1 MDISIS
7 TIVTTSIVG
16 SFLLLFFCLAM
27 GKGKVISKVG
37 PGFVVTIWL
46 LVSVRMFFPIEW
58 GYTYSF
64 YFERV
69 FTGIQ
74 EFLPVKFSKENRV

>member
-16 SFLLLFFCLAM
+16 SFLLLLFCLAM

-46 LVSVRMFFPIEW
+46 LVSVRMFFP
-58 GYTYSF
+58 
-64 YFERV
+64 
-69 FTGIQ
+69 
-74 EFLPVKFSKENRV
+74 NRVGIYIQLLF

>member
-16 SFLLLFFCLAM
+16 SFLLLLFCLAM

-37 PGFVVTIWL
+37 QMCIRDRSNL
-46 LVSVRMFFPIEW
+46 YDR
-58 GYTYSF
+58 
-64 YFERV
+64 
-69 FTGIQ
+69 
-74 EFLPVKFSKENRV
+74 